1 MRLIDASG
9 NQVGVVPTRDALRMA
24 REAGLDLVEVSPTA
38 RPPVCK
44 ILDFGKY
51 KYQQQKKQR
60 EAKKKQQSQQLKEMH
75 FRPITD
81 DHDYQFK
88 TKHIREFLSEGLKVK
103 ATVVFRGREMMY
115 QDAGRKIMERLRED
129 LKDLANLEAEPK
141 LEGRSLVV
149 LFVPKPKS
157 KAGAKVAQNENQPER
172 GQEVQDNRQR
182 QDQ

>member
-1 MRLIDASG
+1 VNERIRIPQVRLIDASG
-9 NQVGVVPTRDALRMA
+9 SQVGIVPTRDALRMA
-24 REAGLDLVEVSPTA
+24 REAGLDLVEISPTA

-81 DHDYQFK
+81 EHDYNFK
-88 TKHIREFLSEGLKVK
+88 TKHIKEFLSEGLKVK

-115 QDAGRKIMERLRED
+115 QETGWKIIQRLQED
-129 LKDLANLEAEPK
+129 LKELANPEGEAK
-141 LEGRSLVV
+141 LEGKNLVI
-149 LFVPKPKS
+149 LFVPKPRA
-157 KAGAKVAQNENQPER
+157 KAGAKVAQNEEQSQR
-172 GQEVQDNRQR
+172 GQAL
-182 QDQ
+182 